1 MARKDTVNALIRR
14 GVSAKVSEAIANAN
28 FKIGDL
34 RKTPFEL
41 ITKFISEED
50 AEDLLEKIGAKKIN
64 MPDIAAAPK
73 AKAAPKEKAKKLGI
87 RGYLM
92 KPIIKKDLANAV
104 RKVLD
109 GHIDTPDFNSIKDKG
124 NYITFLYAPGRRKS

>member
-41 ITKFISEED
+41 ITKFISKED
-50 AEDLLEKIGAKKIN
+50 AEDLLDFTQMLLERIYTEPERIRL
-64 MPDIAAAPK
+64 AA
-73 AKAAPKEKAKKLGI
+73 E
-87 RGYLM
+87 
-92 KPIIKKDLANAV
+92 
-104 RKVLD
+104 
-109 GHIDTPDFNSIKDKG
+109 
-124 NYITFLYAPGRRKS
+124 RRRQRRNPNT